1 MELREDNYNSIWN
14 CFYNYYQEQLKS
26 MAGKTGFNFNILSE
40 QCGNIVENSHTN
52 ILMRILQYRNR
63 YGYAFL
69 EDFISLAGFD
79 ISIAAEEVMF
89 CTEYQGKT
97 VGQGRIDGLIWQ
109 KDNFAIIIENKINHA
124 GNEDRQVARYV
135 ETVLNDRIA
144 GKDNIFV
151 VFLTRDGIEVPD
163 NDSKLYLKDCGICE
177 VIDDKEVSGPRYF
190 ACSFSE
196 HIYNWLR
203 DSVQPMIPQKDVVMN
218 AGVIQY
224 VDYLDG
230 MLGYKAE
237 SYTMLQVCGKWF
249 DENVQIVGDVAKQND
264 SLYKFY
270 QKLPADKP
278 ANKPTNISPEAK
290 LKSDCT
296 NMLKNVIDRKN
307 EQLMSLLLT
316 ATKDYFTSGQI
327 PAIKEYHLNHHFTY
341 YYITIRDKKWP
352 QGFNFGWY
360 PLGMKRL
367 CKEKQLTLS
376 FNFNRKQLDRTLE
389 HEINGLGFC
398 YNEKSRTYKK
408 EITVSESD
416 PFLYMTEEAKRKFL
430 ESTYKKYVIPVIE
443 KVIPDGCA
451 G

>member
-26 MAGKTGFNFNILSE
+26 MVGKTGFNFNILSE

-124 GNEDRQVARYV
+124 ENQERQIERYV
-135 ETVLNDRIA
+135 ETVQNDGIVS
-144 GKDNIFV
+144 KDNIFV

-163 NDSKLYLKDCGICE
+163 EVSQRYLEKNGMCDNIGGE
-177 VIDDKEVSGPRYF
+177 EVSGPRFF
-190 ACSFSE
+190 ACSYSE
-196 HIYNWLR
+196 HIYNWLK
-203 DSVQPMIPQKDVVMN
+203 DAIQPMITQKDVVMN

-224 VDYLDG
+224 VDYLGDI
-230 MLGYKAE
+230 LGYQTENSAIQ
-237 SYTMLQVCGKWF
+237 QVCEKWF
-249 DENVQIVGDVAKQND
+249 DANVQIAGDVEQQNK
-264 SLYKFY
+264 SLYEFY
-270 QKLPADKP
+270 QELPSFM
-278 ANKPTNISPEAK
+278 PTDLSPEAK

-352 QGFNFGWY
+352 QGFDFGWY

-367 CKEKQLTLS
+367 CKEKRLTLS

-416 PFLYMTEEAKRKFL
+416 PFLYMTEEAQRNFL

-443 KVIPDGCA
+443 KVILMVA